1 MTDKQ
6 KLEIISTIIGGN
18 LGKARELCERYTS
31 YRNESYRNELLT
43 SIRNQYANFTL
54 DMLKERPEDIFN
66 QALEIYVK
74 TELNSFF
81 ADTELDD
88 ETYKTLARVNENSNE
103 HLLDRLYDYFLR
115 MEYTKIESYEDISEW
130 IGWFCDKEKESM
142 KK

>member
-31 YRNESYRNELLT
+31 YRNELLT
-43 SIRNQYANFTL
+43 SIRIQYANFTL

>member
-1 MTDKQ
+1 MIDKQ
-6 KLEIISTIIGGN
+6 LLEIITEIANGN
-18 LGKARELCERYTS
+18 LGGARELYERYIS
-31 YRNESYRNELLT
+31 HRNELLT
-43 SIRNQYANFTL
+43 SIRIQYANFTS

-115 MEYTKIESYEDISEW
+115 MEYTKMESYEDIEKW
-130 IGWFCDKEKESM
+130 IGWFCEEEEREFND
-142 KK
+142 